1 MDLRGRK
8 LILGSQSPRR
18 KSLLEGLDVSFTVDT
33 RNIFE
38 EPELPRGEM
47 SLSDARNVP
56 LMLSKG
62 KSHGFHRPLLPDEIL
77 LTADTVV
84 IAGGRILGKPANPAE
99 AAEMLRLLSGRD
111 HEVVTGVVLR
121 SSEREVSFTDTT
133 LVGFSE
139 LTEDEIS
146 YYINKY
152 RPFDK
157 AGSYGVQ
164 EWIGYAKIGRIEG
177 SYYNVMGLPVHKVY
191 SELQKFLSE

>member
-33 RNIFE
+33 RNNFE
-38 EPELPRGEM
+38 EPDLPHGEM

-121 SSEREVSFTDTT
+121 CSEREVSFTDTT

>member
-33 RNIFE
+33 RNNFE

-56 LMLSKG
+56 LRLSKG

-77 LTADTVV
+77 LTAETVV
-84 IAGGRILGKPANPAE
+84 LAGGRILGKPANPAE
-99 AAEMLRLLSGRD
+99 AAEMLCLLSGRD

-121 SSEREVSFTDTT
+121 CPGREVSFTDTT

>member
-8 LILGSQSPRR
+8 LILGSHSPRR

-33 RNIFE
+33 RNNFE
-38 EPELPRGEM
+38 EPDLPRDEM

-84 IAGGRILGKPANPAE
+84 IAGGRILGKPASSAE

-121 SSEREVSFTDTT
+121 SPGREVSFTDTT